1 MTYMKLLYN
10 QVAANA
16 EADVGA
22 SARRI
27 LLMEDDAEKSENRLA
42 ASIRYLSLFTACP
55 GSLVQAVLFIYQIL
69 LCLLHVHEGLFIYQ
83 VLSLFNVCPRS
94 LVHLSGIC
102 PCLLHVQ
109 EVLYIYKVLFLFT
122 VCPGCCP

>member
-1 MTYMKLLYN
+1 MKLIYN

-42 ASIRYLSLFTACP
+42 ASIRLLSLFT
-55 GSLVQAVLFIYQIL
+55 
-69 LCLLHVHEGLFIYQ
+69 
-83 VLSLFNVCPRS
+83 VCPRS
-94 LVHLSGIC
+94 LVRFYVGTTYIRKGQD
-102 PCLLHVQ
+102 LLGH
-109 EVLYIYKVLFLFT
+109 KVHSFILLFLFVHYSCFHT
-122 VCPGCCP
+122 SQSSSWYL